1 MASATASRASTRSRI
16 IVAAIDRFR
25 DRGIQA
31 TSLDEIATSAG
42 VHRATLHRLFPGGR
56 EELVSEVIV
65 DFGTETVKERLRSAR
80 IVDTS
85 AHDGLAEILFAVIT
99 AGRSDPMLNEALTTQ
114 AGSFVFDRDRL
125 APVVTEAISWW
136 QSIADSRASDG
147 LRWVRID
154 GRLVDLYT
162 RIVVSLVREP
172 GALAT
177 DRELRAYIEDLVV
190 PIALG
195 QWPEAT
201 TT

>member
-1 MASATASRASTRSRI
+1 
-16 IVAAIDRFR
+16 
-25 DRGIQA
+25 
-31 TSLDEIATSAG
+31 
-42 VHRATLHRLFPGGR
+42 
-56 EELVSEVIV
+56 VSEVIV